1 MIYGRYIELNIVG
14 DNQHDYHFWNISIL
28 AGTSK
33 VPQGEMKEKRRK
45 PIKQPVAAGCSFF
58 HVFIP
63 KNVKTSPS
71 STHIPLVMLFNYVK
85 LLFYCNPSTP
95 GNDPLVLSTVSAVTH
110 RNDGMISNV
119 VFHIHLKS
127 TSGQEG
133 GYFPTMPMWKTSGDP
148 AILRGTV
155 AGYGRE
161 YSATSAQSCGRT
173 SETG

>member
-1 MIYGRYIELNIVG
+1 M
-14 DNQHDYHFWNISIL
+14 
-28 AGTSK
+28 
-33 VPQGEMKEKRRK
+33 
-45 PIKQPVAAGCSFF
+45 
-58 HVFIP
+58 
-63 KNVKTSPS
+63 KTSPS
-71 STHIPLVMLFNYVK
+71 STHISLVMLFNYVK

-95 GNDPLVLSTVSAVTH
+95 GNDPLVLSTVSTVTH
-110 RNDGMISNV
+110 RNDGMISND
-119 VFHIHLKS
+119 VFQIHLKS

-173 SETG
+173 SATG